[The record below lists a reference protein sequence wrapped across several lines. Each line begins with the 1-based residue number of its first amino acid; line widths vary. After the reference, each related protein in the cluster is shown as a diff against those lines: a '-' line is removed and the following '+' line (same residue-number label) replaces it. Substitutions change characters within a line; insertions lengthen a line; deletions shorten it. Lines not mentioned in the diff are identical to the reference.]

1 LGKKSGGKKVKRI
14 VHIIPGDIWAGAES
28 QVYTTLRELHK
39 NMKYDIY
46 VVLFNDGVLC
56 SKLKELNI
64 NTYVIDE
71 SIFNSFQIL
80 KQLTSLLKDIKPQ
93 VIHTHEYKSHIISVF
108 SVKFLKKRI
117 PIIRTLHG
125 LTSSPKNLKYLKSN
139 IILLIEHFMMKYYT
153 SCIIAVSK
161 SIEVIL
167 REQLPYVNIVQI
179 NNSINIT
186 DKMDDSCENARKTY
200 GIPEGT
206 FWIGTAA
213 RLVQVKNIEM
223 LIETARVL
231 SLENKMNFFISIF
244 GEGPLQKKLEEM
256 INNYDLSSVIKLH
269 GHTTEIMPIMIYW
282 DAFVLTSFS
291 EGLPMSLLEAMSI
304 ETIPICTSVG
314 GVKEI
319 IQDGVNG
326 FLVPS
331 NNYNMLADKLYY
343 LFQMDITK
351 KTKIKKCVKET
362 ITNQYSLNKNIKS
375 LMDLYDNFGG

>member
-1 LGKKSGGKKVKRI
+1 M
-14 VHIIPGDIWAGAES
+14 WAGAES

-39 NMKYDIY
+39 KMKYDIS

-64 NTYVIDE
+64 NIYVIDE

-80 KQLTSLLKDIKPQ
+80 KQLIGLLKDIKPQ
-93 VIHTHEYKSHIISVF
+93 LIHTHEYKSHIITVF
-108 SVKFLKKRI
+108 SVKFFRKGI

-125 LTSSPKNLKYLKSN
+125 LTFSPKNLKYLKSN
-139 IILLIEHFMMKYYT
+139 IILLIEHYILKYYT
-153 SCIIAVSK
+153 ACIIAVSK
-161 SIEVIL
+161 SIEETL
-167 REQLPYVNIVQI
+167 RKQFPYVNIVQI

-186 DKMDDSCENARKTY
+186 DISDNSFENTRKTY
-200 GIPEGT
+200 EIPEGA

-223 LIETARVL
+223 LIETAKVL
-231 SLENKMNFFISIF
+231 SHENKMNFFISIF
-244 GEGPLQKKLEEM
+244 GEGPLQKKLEKM

-269 GHTTEIMPIMIYW
+269 GHSTEIVPIMIYW
-282 DAFVLTSFS
+282 DVFVLTSLS

-326 FLVPS
+326 FLIPS
-331 NNYNMLADKLYY
+331 NDYKMLADKLYY
-343 LFQMDITK
+343 LSQMDITQ
-351 KTKIKKCVKET
+351 KTKIKKCIKET

-375 LMDLYDNFGG
+375 LMDLYDNIGG